1 MYIYIQI
8 FLTSRSA
15 VDLLT
20 VVSGRIAGTFN
31 RSGATRTEAL
41 DISKAFDRVWHAD
54 HLNKLKLMEFWVRY
68 LAFFCLFSV
77 TDHFMWF

>member
-1 MYIYIQI
+1 MYIYMQI

-31 RSGATRTEAL
+31 RSEATRTEAL

-77 TDHFMWF
+77 PDHFMWF